1 MNNERLNRYLQYQNE
16 EKMEELKKHSVIID
30 EFIKYCN
37 SKQINLTKEN
47 FDYIQTIGIIAKYP
61 NIVYL
66 LNEKIIPDK
75 ENLVGMNLLESEY
88 QMKPFASGYY
98 YSDKYMVMAH
108 PYFRRGYHDNCNFAP
123 RFIDVFWKFNKKD
136 IQKHIAIDS
145 DRVRI
150 NVDNTMY
157 MEFDTWYGAKFQETI
172 KDIDDGVVKL
182 RPPLDL
188 NSFEIEFFFGDTY
201 ALDIKW
207 SSKNGIKTFQAEEFK
222 SEKCKISR
230 NGKDF
235 FPTKYLHAEFDMN
248 KNTFRHFDGAIHF
261 YTSDE
266 YYQRRDSDFNHNN
279 KNSSQLKTL
288 SLKLFKVN
296 GLISIDDWTE
306 LTSQYLTGNPLV
318 FEYFEEKFPD
328 HIQEFIKNRKN

>member
-1 MNNERLNRYLQYQNE
+1 
-16 EKMEELKKHSVIID
+16 
-30 EFIKYCN
+30 
-37 SKQINLTKEN
+37 
-47 FDYIQTIGIIAKYP
+47 
-61 NIVYL
+61 
-66 LNEKIIPDK
+66 
-75 ENLVGMNLLESEY
+75 MNLLESEY

-207 SSKNGIKTFQAEEFK
+207 SSKME
-222 SEKCKISR
+222 S
-230 NGKDF
+230 
-235 FPTKYLHAEFDMN
+235 
-248 KNTFRHFDGAIHF
+248 RHFKQRNLRVKNVR
-261 YTSDE
+261 
-266 YYQRRDSDFNHNN
+266 YQEMG
-279 KNSSQLKTL
+279 K
-288 SLKLFKVN
+288 
-296 GLISIDDWTE
+296 I
-306 LTSQYLTGNPLV
+306 
-318 FEYFEEKFPD
+318 FPD
-328 HIQEFIKNRKN
+328 QISTCGVRYE